1 MTDQASSVTETVDRE
16 VRLRV
21 VRQAAE
27 TARVPTPEEIAAALG
42 RPQLEVEAS
51 LHRLAA
57 SHLLVLAPGMA
68 NVWVAPPFCAVPT
81 DFRVQ
86 AKGRTY
92 WGICIWDALGIPAA
106 LHADAT
112 ITAQCGD
119 CGDELRLD
127 VREGRLVRG
136 EGIVHF
142 AVPAIRWWDNIA
154 FA

>member
-1 MTDQASSVTETVDRE
+1 MTDQAISDIETVDQQ
-16 VRLRV
+16 VRHYV
-21 VRQAAE
+21 FRQVAE
-27 TARVPTPEEIAAALG
+27 TAHVPTTDEIAGGLSRSPFA
-42 RPQLEVEAS
+42 VEAA

-81 DFRVQ
+81 DFRVN
-86 AKGRTY
+86 ALGRTY

-112 ITAQCGD
+112 ITARCGD
-119 CGDELRLD
+119 CGEELSLE
-127 VREGRLVRG
+127 VREGRLDRG

>member
-1 MTDQASSVTETVDRE
+1 MSDQATSRAEVVDQQ
-16 VRLRV
+16 VRLYAF
-21 VRQAAE
+21 RQAAE
-27 TARVPTPEEIAAALG
+27 TAHIPKPDEIAAGLG
-42 RPQLEVEAS
+42 LPQLEVEES

-57 SHLLVLAPGMA
+57 SRLLVLAPGTA
-68 NVWVAPPFCAVPT
+68 NVWVAPPFCAAPT
-81 DFRVQ
+81 DFRVI
-86 AKGRTY
+86 ARGRTY

-112 ITAQCGD
+112 ITARCGD
-119 CGDELRLD
+119 CGEELGLE
-127 VREGRLVRG
+127 VREGRLVRD